1 MSETPPSEPTIST
14 STSHQHYVP
23 RFYLRRFGYAH
34 QPGTKPGMV
43 YVFTKRTGVAEPKST
58 AEAGGARDY
67 YRDAFADL
75 GDEQWT
81 DEAITRREVQW
92 ARAVACLLTDGKIP
106 PDTKSRR
113 VLAEFVA
120 WGLTRSP
127 RFRSDMDRRRAELH
141 ALVPATHPQAGKL
154 GPEALA
160 GLQGAFLQDHTER
173 VQKIPLDRRWQL
185 WSNPDPTTP
194 LWTGGSPVV
203 HWRNVPAGPEFGTG
217 LGKSRTQIVVP
228 LDPLYAL
235 WIEAAPRKRPLP
247 PGGVRDSPT
256 PESINQLVLRSAERE
271 LYAPSDDF
279 AAARA
284 DLARNPS
291 WSNGGIRGPTG
302 HDPREVIINALRP
315 ARSRRRGR

>member
-1 MSETPPSEPTIST
+1 MSETPPSEPSIST
-14 STSHQHYVP
+14 PTSHQHYVP

-43 YVFTKRTGVAEPKST
+43 YVFTKRTGVADPKSI

-67 YRDAFADL
+67 YRDAFANL
-75 GDEQWT
+75 GDEQLT

-127 RFRSDMDRRRAELH
+127 RFRADMDRRRAGLH

-154 GPEALA
+154 GPDALA
-160 GLQGAFLQDHTER
+160 GLQGTFMQDHTER
-173 VQKIPLDRRWQL
+173 VQKILLDRRWHL
-185 WSNPDPTTP
+185 WSNPDPATP
-194 LWTGGSPVV
+194 LWTGDSPVV
-203 HWRNVPAGPEFGTG
+203 HWRDLPAGPEFGAG
-217 LGKSRTQIVVP
+217 LAKSRTQIVVP
-228 LDPLYAL
+228 LDPRSAL

-247 PGGVRDSPT
+247 PVGGMAAFT
-256 PESINQLVLRSAERE
+256 PAFINQLMLRSAERE
-271 LYAPSDDF
+271 LYGPSDCF
-279 AAARA
+279 AVARG
-284 DLARNPS
+284 DLASNPS
-291 WSNGGIRGPTG
+291 WSDGGLRGPTG
-302 HDPREVIINALRP
+302 HDPREVILR
-315 ARSRRRGR
+315 AVRGTQGRRSGR